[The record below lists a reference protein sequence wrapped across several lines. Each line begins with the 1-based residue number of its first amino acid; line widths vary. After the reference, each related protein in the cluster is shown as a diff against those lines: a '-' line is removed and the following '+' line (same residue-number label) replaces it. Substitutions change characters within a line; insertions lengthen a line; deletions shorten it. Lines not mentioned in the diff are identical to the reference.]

1 MFRENKKK
9 LWEELGEE
17 FQVEGT
23 SLCKGPEA
31 ALSLAA
37 QRGGLCD
44 WSRVRRGREDG
55 GEQRVGKGWGRSCRA
70 F

>member
-55 GEQRVGKGWGRSCRA
+55 GE
-70 F
+70 